1 MRTKSLCLA
10 ALITSSLPALAQNL
24 ALEDAAKQFLR
35 DSAQPS
41 TQQDTGESADSASGS
56 VEKAKNLK
64 ESMDRMPALQNP
76 AGAAP
81 PEAAK
86 PPPAQAAPG
95 QSVEPAKPE
104 PAPGKQAGTPT
115 PPTKKPPKAGH
126 VKTKPAAD

>member
-10 ALITSSLPALAQNL
+10 ALMALSIPAFAETL

-41 TQQDTGESADSASGS
+41 ATPQDLAESADSASGS

-64 ESMDRMPALQNP
+64 ESMDRMPALQSQ
-76 AGAAP
+76 AGTAP

-86 PPPAQAAPG
+86 TPPAQA
-95 QSVEPAKPE
+95 VEPAKPE
-104 PAPGKQAGTPT
+104 PAPGKQATPKH
-115 PPTKKPPKAGH
+115 PAKQAPKAGH
-126 VKTKPAAD
+126 GKAKPAAD